1 MSSKSLTGEF
11 TKGILKEN
19 PVLKLM
25 LGLCSVLAVSTE
37 AKNAIG
43 MGSAMTFVLLG
54 SNVIISLLRKSIPKR
69 IRLPVFIVAIA
80 SFTTIVDLVMHAY
93 VPAIHKN
100 LGIFIPL
107 IVVNCI
113 IIARAEAFASRNGLL
128 RSIIDALGMGCGYTL
143 TLFILASIREILSN
157 WSFWGTV
164 LTTKIDPILVMM
176 MPPGAFITIA
186 LMIAVLRK
194 IIKEA

>member
-1 MSSKSLTGEF
+1 MNLKKLSGEF

-19 PVLKLM
+19 PVLGLM

-43 MGSAMTFVLLG
+43 MGAAMTFVLLG

-80 SFTTIVDLVMHAY
+80 SFTTIVDLVMNAFA
-93 VPAIHKN
+93 PAIHKN

-113 IIARAEAFASRNGLL
+113 IIARAEAFAAKNELIP
-128 RSIIDALGMGCGYTL
+128 SIIDALGMGFGYTL
-143 TLFILASIREILSN
+143 VLFILAAVREITSN
-157 WSFWGTV
+157 WSFWG
-164 LTTKIDPILVMM
+164 LTLTSSVDPVLVMM
-176 MPPGAFITIA
+176 LPPGAFITIG
-186 LMIAVLRK
+186 LMMAGLRVLQR
-194 IIKEA
+194 